1 MLLGYFRM
9 DEYLVKTM
17 RYFIYYPPT
26 KSLKRVDVKD
36 GTLVQEII
44 DMMRRQF
51 GIRVDIVQDSSMS
64 IVLSYNGS
72 DLKSTWS
79 LNDLG
84 IPPGAILYFLS
95 RERRTIDLQVHC
107 EFNHQTLEFFF
118 DDTLNVETS
127 IGELRRRISDRLG
140 LPLSTFCLEIDQ
152 RNERLYDNMKLYQYE
167 IKSTD
172 HIHLKVWRGYE
183 NFLNACIKGFSKS
196 YARDDLTRHY
206 QLQIAL
212 YIAAFYGKYH
222 SLVIETSVTLTFE
235 H

>member
-1 MLLGYFRM
+1 MTQ
-9 DEYLVKTM
+9 YLVKTM

-44 DMMRRQF
+44 DMVRQQF
-51 GIRVDIVQDSSMS
+51 GIRVDIAKDSNMS
-64 IVLSYNGS
+64 VALNYNGS

-79 LNDLG
+79 LNELG
-84 IPPGAILYFLS
+84 IPSGAILYCLS
-95 RERRTIDLQVHC
+95 RDRKTIDLQVHC
-107 EFNHQTLEFFF
+107 EFNHQTLDFFF
-118 DDTLNVETS
+118 DNTLNVDTT
-127 IGELRRRISDRLG
+127 IGDLRKRISDQLG

-152 RNERLYDNMKLYQYE
+152 RKERLYDSMKLYQYE
-167 IKSTD
+167 INSND
-172 HIHLKVWRGYE
+172 HLYLKVWHGYE
-183 NFLNACIKGFSKS
+183 SFLNSCMKGIPKS

-222 SLVIETSVTLTFE
+222 SSSIQSTDTLAFP